1 MILPRFMITILTVAA
16 ATACSTPSEQN
27 RAEGADSASPSN
39 LEGHVRF
46 LADDL
51 LEGRETGN
59 RGYDIAANYV
69 ATRFGMYGLKPGGGD
84 GTYYQYV
91 PMLEPSKV
99 SPDAGS
105 LSFQNFPSVSLDD
118 INHFVLPSSTSTDVV
133 VEAPVVFV
141 GYGIVSADEGRDDF
155 AGLDIG
161 GKIAMVLSGAPTY
174 LNSEERAHYSA
185 TVAERL
191 SERGAIGM
199 IYCYTPIAERTMPFA
214 RLLGFLKQGTRM
226 SWLKGDGTPYSRA
239 PNLRAGAFVSMAGAE
254 QILGAAG
261 ADIQEIWAL
270 SESEGG
276 QVPAFETGL
285 VARIQVES
293 QHRRLSSPNVVGIIE
308 GTDAKLAGEHVVL
321 VAHLDH
327 VGIKPVDSSGEDGIF
342 NGAMDNAVGVSILLE
357 TARRL
362 ALAPPRR
369 SVIFLATTAEE
380 RGMLGSDY
388 FAENPTVAAESLVA
402 VVNQDMPILTFD
414 FQDVVA
420 YGAERSNIY
429 PVVEQAVAR
438 AGARLSPD
446 PIPDEGIFTRSEQYS
461 FVKRGVP
468 GLSLKP
474 GFANGGDTENK
485 EFRSTHYHQ
494 VTDEFDLVDIDAL
507 EKFANTM
514 FEISRGIAD
523 MDDRPVWRDGDFF
536 ARVFN
541 GPMESAQDSN

>member
-1 MILPRFMITILTVAA
+1 
-16 ATACSTPSEQN
+16 
-27 RAEGADSASPSN
+27 
-39 LEGHVRF
+39 
-46 LADDL
+46 
-51 LEGRETGN
+51 
-59 RGYDIAANYV
+59 
-69 ATRFGMYGLKPGGGD
+69 
-84 GTYYQYV
+84 
-91 PMLEPSKV
+91 
-99 SPDAGS
+99 
-105 LSFQNFPSVSLDD
+105 
-118 INHFVLPSSTSTDVV
+118 
-133 VEAPVVFV
+133 
-141 GYGIVSADEGRDDF
+141 
-155 AGLDIG
+155 
-161 GKIAMVLSGAPTY
+161 
-174 LNSEERAHYSA
+174 
-185 TVAERL
+185 
-191 SERGAIGM
+191 
-199 IYCYTPIAERTMPFA
+199 
-214 RLLGFLKQGTRM
+214 
-226 SWLKGDGTPYSRA
+226 
-239 PNLRAGAFVSMAGAE
+239 
-254 QILGAAG
+254 
-261 ADIQEIWAL
+261 
-270 SESEGG
+270 
-276 QVPAFETGL
+276 
-285 VARIQVES
+285 
-293 QHRRLSSPNVVGIIE
+293 
-308 GTDAKLAGEHVVL
+308 
-321 VAHLDH
+321 
-327 VGIKPVDSSGEDGIF
+327 
-342 NGAMDNAVGVSILLE
+342 
-357 TARRL
+357 
-362 ALAPPRR
+362 
-369 SVIFLATTAEE
+369 
-380 RGMLGSDY
+380 MLGSDY